1 LKYFQVFNKLE
12 ERRSLQLKKQTNDRR
27 KEK

>member
-1 LKYFQVFNKLE
+1 LKYFQAFNKLE
-12 ERRSLQLKKQTNDRR
+12 EHRSLQLKKQTNDRR